1 MNKMEENVYF
11 LNFLPKQSFLSF
23 PDSMVNSVNNE
34 IVRFRSHYIKA
45 KVSFNKTQLEK
56 VKKYKIAENIL
67 IIISLFFIIYIPI
80 LFFKFIF
87 SLMGEVIFNKRNI
100 KILRRLGLSLILFY
114 VAFYAFYWCSFKINE
129 TLFDFANYKITTG
142 FDAQIIWVLLGIIV
156 LLFAEILSK
165 GSILQEEQDLT
176 I

>member
-1 MNKMEENVYF
+1 MEENVYF

-114 VAFYAFYWCSFKINE
+114 VAFYAFYWLQRYCMNGKRK
-129 TLFDFANYKITTG
+129 TGLKIT
-142 FDAQIIWVLLGIIV
+142 FVKNI
-156 LLFAEILSK
+156 FNCLSCI
-165 GSILQEEQDLT
+165 S
-176 I
+176 